1 MRMNKHECV
10 TWECRLKDGRKCVIL
25 DLKGEFYKHTVELK
39 ICKDL
44 GISMKGIESVECVL
58 HQDFDAQMLAHQAIL
73 NGGMCPKEKLEMTKR
88 WSV

>member
-25 DLKGEFYKHTVELK
+25 DLKGEFYKHAVELK
-39 ICKDL
+39 VCKDL
-44 GISMKGIESVECVL
+44 GISMKDIESIECVF
-58 HQDFDAQMLAHQAIL
+58 HQGFVAQMLACQAIL
-73 NGGMCPKEKLEMTKR
+73 NGEMYSKEKLEMIKR